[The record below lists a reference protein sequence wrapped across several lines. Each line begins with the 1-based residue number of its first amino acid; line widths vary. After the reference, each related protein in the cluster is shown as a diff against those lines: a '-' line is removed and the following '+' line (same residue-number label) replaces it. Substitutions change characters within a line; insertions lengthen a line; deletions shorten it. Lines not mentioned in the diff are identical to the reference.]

1 MEEDA
6 RCPICFCEFEGDE
19 TPVHQLG
26 CGHKFHVPC
35 ILQWAQSD
43 AEMHDSCPVCRF
55 QEHGASRD
63 TELSLYGPVQNATQ
77 FAACVKVLR
86 RASTQFN
93 RDEKLLFE
101 HLVKDVER
109 KEEKRKRLLRQRSEF
124 NTLNKKILSK
134 SQRMQREKWRLDFDC
149 RTARRQVLMMFPVTN
164 VVVPVAPRAVQRG
177 PVVVRRSDRLR
188 RSGSSEDESS

>member
-6 RCPICFCEFEGDE
+6 RCPICFCEFEG
-19 TPVHQLG
+19 
-26 CGHKFHVPC
+26 
-35 ILQWAQSD
+35 D

-55 QEHGASRD
+55 QEHGATRD
-63 TELSLYGPVQNATQ
+63 TELSMYGPVQNATQ

-93 RDEKLLFE
+93 EDEKLLFE

-109 KEEKRKRLLRQRSEF
+109 KEEKRKRQQRQRSEF

-134 SQRMQREKWRLDFDC
+134 SQRMLREKWRLDFDC